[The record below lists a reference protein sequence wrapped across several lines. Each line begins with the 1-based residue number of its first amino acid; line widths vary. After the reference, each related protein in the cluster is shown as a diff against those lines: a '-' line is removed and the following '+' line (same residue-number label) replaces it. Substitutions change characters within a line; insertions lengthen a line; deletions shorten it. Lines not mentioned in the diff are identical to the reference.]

1 MLPLCGA
8 ALTFFAAA
16 KKVSKESGLTP
27 LAYKWSPL
35 LGDGGGTPYIRALA
49 HSALVTR
56 QSCFPTRT
64 RARRKGSL
72 WCLFRS
78 SLFAFRFSLFA
89 FRFSLF
95 AFRFSLFALRSSLF
109 ALRSIEGS
117 ALAHCVGCFG
127 SGPKRFWPR
136 VPSKQANTR
145 LATGQ
150 RAHQPLRLES
160 CMRRTSA
167 ARPGRNTSKG

>member
-1 MLPLCGA
+1 VLPLCGA

-35 LGDGGGTPYIRALA
+35 LGVGSGASYIRALA

-72 WCLFRS
+72 RCLFG
-78 SLFAFRFSLFA
+78 FSLFA
-89 FRFSLF
+89 F
-95 AFRFSLFALRSSLF
+95 SLF